1 MSQRLQHSHLRMVAN
16 NSSGSRS
23 VSYGDTK
30 DHVQSLDVILH
41 DGELLTAQSADRQD
55 IHLDSLA
62 KQGTGGRAIAHLLTL
77 LQEKQETIKTSM
89 PRVMKNASGYRIE
102 TVLDGERTHPQRL
115 FIGSERTLGMITEAT
130 LKLVPQPGQRAIAMA
145 YFPTVFA
152 AGEAVTPILSLNPTS
167 LEIMDSNF
175 LGFVRKNDP
184 SVDALLPQGCLLYTS
199 DAADEEDS

>member
-1 MSQRLQHSHLRMVAN
+1 MTSLWWRRLLPEREESEQANKPVWMKRILEIAEDGSWARVQPGVIMGQLNLQAKPLGTFFAPNPSSENYCSLGGMMAN

-89 PRVMKNASGYRIE
+89 P
-102 TVLDGERTHPQRL
+102 
-115 FIGSERTLGMITEAT
+115 
-130 LKLVPQPGQRAIAMA
+130 
-145 YFPTVFA
+145 
-152 AGEAVTPILSLNPTS
+152 
-167 LEIMDSNF
+167 
-175 LGFVRKNDP
+175 
-184 SVDALLPQGCLLYTS
+184 
-199 DAADEEDS
+199 